1 MASLV
6 SITWRSGHR
15 QRQVDTPILSVGPPF
30 RPPFYGPLPD
40 DVTAASIDESTS
52 SPDSTAT
59 VTVDPLLPPISTT
72 SACSVIRIT
81 EYITVYGTPSSTSSP
96 GNFTSAPYGWNSSVT
111 SSWLLTGTSVTTTT
125 SRPYF
130 PISNSTTSTAPF
142 GTDGTGSP
150 TFVNLTSSAP
160 TTSVLVPTNFT
171 SFPNISTPDVTPT
184 PIPTSSVVIPGNFTT
199 FANITST
206 PEISILPIPTS
217 SFANVS
223 SVSASTTAEEPTS
236 SDGPTVTS
244 IIIPPTETTVIVPG
258 QSSTVTITSL
268 VIDPTETPI
277 EVATS
282 TATSTSPT
290 LVIVTTLT
298 PIATASSTPSEFPT
312 TVVTATD
319 TVSSNAPTGTPSPQ
333 TIHCGIRG
341 TAIGVFYLATYAYN
355 RANVPV
361 TLQGCY
367 QFCSI
372 AVEQCYSYEFYL
384 EPGLG
389 SPRCKLY
396 GGLVAYEVSSI
407 DPYQPYQWFDVAC
420 GDPTKFGT

>member
-1 MASLV
+1 MF
-6 SITWRSGHR
+6 
-15 QRQVDTPILSVGPPF
+15 Q
-30 RPPFYGPLPD
+30 
-40 DVTAASIDESTS
+40 
-52 SPDSTAT
+52 
-59 VTVDPLLPPISTT
+59 
-72 SACSVIRIT
+72 
-81 EYITVYGTPSSTSSP
+81 YITVYGTPSSTSSP

-125 SRPYF
+125 SQPYF

-150 TFVNLTSSAP
+150 TFVNLTSSVS
-160 TTSVLVPTNFT
+160 TTTVLVPTNFT

-184 PIPTSSVVIPGNFTT
+184 PIPTSSVGIPGNFTT

-206 PEISILPIPTS
+206 PEFSILPIPTS

-223 SVSASTTAEEPTS
+223 SVPASTTAEEPTS
-236 SDGPTVTS
+236 SGGPTVTS

-258 QSSTVTITSL
+258 ESSTATITSL

-282 TATSTSPT
+282 SSTSTSPT

-341 TAIGVFYLATYAYN
+341 TAIGVYYLATYAYN

-367 QFCSI
+367 QFC
-372 AVEQCYSYEFYL
+372 AVSVQETPRLRPNNTPSFL
-384 EPGLG
+384 P
-389 SPRCKLY
+389 PRCANMSVCEPDRRRAVLQLRVLP
-396 GGLVAYEVSSI
+396 GARPGVPQVQAVRRPRGVRGLVHRPLPALPVVRRGVRRPNQVRHMRRGRRSAAAEGRVVMVRAWNPPCFSFFLPSLMSLI
-407 DPYQPYQWFDVAC
+407 LSLLHTHF
-420 GDPTKFGT
+420 